1 MSKNYTIT
9 LSDAEDKALHIVA
22 LSAQDWIDNVVH
34 ERCRIAIDEMDDRWM
49 FSTIWYRHWIIA
61 QYCIQGC
68 KNVALMTYVPHRT
81 LTPQK
86 VGFCLLD

>member
-1 MSKNYTIT
+1 
-9 LSDAEDKALHIVA
+9 
-22 LSAQDWIDNVVH
+22 
-34 ERCRIAIDEMDDRWM
+34 M

-68 KNVALMTYVPHRT
+68 KNIALMTYVPHRT

-86 VGFCLLD
+86 MVFLFFVLVGIDHHGIWACCGGFFLWYDVFIVLRRTYAII